1 MAEPVPVRLSALPG
15 LLHKQVMTY
24 IESTSEAHLE
34 TEASAVAFLE
44 ALPAGLTPLERVS
57 LLDLRP
63 QSGATVYAVSAQPPS
78 PPLLLCSCSCR
89 RLPSARLWWPWCHQ
103 CAHMLWWFQAL
114 SRETLAAFPGQDAD
128 AAIESIVAAA
138 KTRAVES

>member
-78 PPLLLCSCSCR
+78 PR
-89 RLPSARLWWPWCHQ
+89 AV
-103 CAHMLWWFQAL
+103 
-114 SRETLAAFPGQDAD
+114 
-128 AAIESIVAAA
+128 VAAVGCQVPSCGGHGVTKA
-138 KTRAVES
+138 HACCGGSRR